1 MNIVAIIPAR
11 GGSKGIPKKNI
22 LNFCGKPLI
31 SWTIEEVLGSKLI
44 NDVYV
49 SSDADDILEIS
60 KNYGAK
66 VIKRPRTIARDNSTS
81 EEALKHAI
89 AFIRK
94 KVKEKIDIVVFCQA
108 TSPLR
113 TSEDID
119 NAIKYFISTQA
130 DSLFSAVILESLYTW
145 RKQKRELISVSY
157 DYKNRVRRQERPPLY
172 LENGSIY
179 IFKPEVLVKYNNRLG
194 GKISMYIM
202 DYWKSFDIDTIEDV
216 EVCKY
221 FMRKKILSKQP
232 RINKKDIQLIV
243 YDFDGV
249 MTNNKVI
256 VSEDGRESIIANR
269 SDGLGVELLK
279 KKDIKQV
286 ILSTESNNVVHARA
300 KKLNL
305 PVIYACK
312 DKKNALQKYCG
323 KMKYNL
329 SKVAYI
335 GNDINDLEAMKMV
348 GYPIA
353 PADAHIEI
361 KKISKIITKTIGGD
375 GVIREL
381 LDIFMKDK
389 LWLS

>member
-1 MNIVAIIPAR
+1 MNIVSIIPAR

-60 KNYGAK
+60 ENYGAK
-66 VIKRPRTIARDNSTS
+66 VIKRPKTIARDNSTS

-89 AFIRK
+89 AFVRK
-94 KVKEKIDIVVFCQA
+94 NVKEKIDIVVFCQA

-119 NAIKYFISTQA
+119 NAISYFISTQA

-145 RKQKRELISVSY
+145 RKQKKELISVSY
-157 DYKNRVRRQERPPLY
+157 DYKNRVRRQKRPPLY

-179 IFKPEVLVKYNNRLG
+179 IFKPEVLEKYNNRLG

-202 DYWKSFDIDTIEDV
+202 DYWKSFDIDTMEDIEIC
-216 EVCKY
+216 EY
-221 FMRKKILSKQP
+221 FMRKKILSKPP

-249 MTNNKVI
+249 MTDNRVIIHQDRTEAVI
-256 VSEDGRESIIANR
+256 VSR
-269 SDGLGVELLK
+269 SDGLGVERFRSLGIPQL
-279 KKDIKQV
+279 
-286 ILSTESNNVVHARA
+286 ILSTETNPVVNN
-300 KKLNL
+300 
-305 PVIYACK
+305 
-312 DKKNALQKYCG
+312 
-323 KMKYNL
+323 
-329 SKVAYI
+329 
-335 GNDINDLEAMKMV
+335 
-348 GYPIA
+348 
-353 PADAHIEI
+353 
-361 KKISKIITKTIGGD
+361 
-375 GVIREL
+375 
-381 LDIFMKDK
+381 
-389 LWLS
+389 

>member
-22 LNFCGKPLI
+22 INFCGKPLI

-44 NDVYV
+44 NDIYV

-66 VIKRPRTIARDNSTS
+66 VVKRPKTIARDNSTS

-94 KVKEKIDIVVFCQA
+94 NIKEKIDIIVFCQV

-119 NAIKYFISTQA
+119 NAIKCFISTQA

-145 RKQKRELISVSY
+145 RKQKGELMSVSY
-157 DYKNRVRRQERPPLY
+157 DYKNRVRRQERPHLY

-179 IFKPEVLVKYNNRLG
+179 LFKPEVLVKYNNRLG

-202 DYWKSFDIDTIEDV
+202 DHWKSFDIDTIEDI
-216 EVCKY
+216 ETCEY
-221 FMRKKILSKQP
+221 FMRKNILSKQP
-232 RINKKDIQLIV
+232 RINKKDIQLII

-256 VSEDGRESIIANR
+256 VSEDGRELIIANR

-279 KKDIKQV
+279 KKGIKQI
-286 ILSTESNNVVHARA
+286 ILSTESNNVVNARA
-300 KKLNL
+300 KKLKL

-312 DKKNALQKYCG
+312 DKKNILKRYCK
-323 KMKYNL
+323 KMKYDL
-329 SKVAYI
+329 SNVAYV

-361 KKISKIITKTIGGD
+361 KKISKIITKTMGGD

-381 LDIFMKDK
+381 LDIFMEENYD
-389 LWLS
+389 

>member
-1 MNIVAIIPAR
+1 MNIVSIIPAR

-94 KVKEKIDIVVFCQA
+94 NVKEKIDIVVFCQA

-157 DYKNRVRRQERPPLY
+157 DYKNRARRQERLPLY

-179 IFKPEVLVKYNNRLG
+179 IFKPEVLAKYNNRLG

-202 DYWKSFDIDTIEDV
+202 DYWKSFDIDTIEDI
-216 EVCKY
+216 EICEY
-221 FMRKKILSKQP
+221 FMRKKILSKPP

-286 ILSTESNNVVHARA
+286 ILSTESNNVVCARA

-353 PADAHIEI
+353 TADARIEI

-381 LDIFMKDK
+381 LDIFMEDK
-389 LWLS
+389 L

>member
-1 MNIVAIIPAR
+1 M
-11 GGSKGIPKKNI
+11 
-22 LNFCGKPLI
+22 
-31 SWTIEEVLGSKLI
+31 GSKLI

-89 AFIRK
+89 AFIK
-94 KVKEKIDIVVFCQA
+94 KNIKEKIDIVVFCQA

-130 DSLFSAVILESLYTW
+130 DSLFSAVIFESLYTW

-202 DYWKSFDIDTIEDV
+202 DYWKSFDIDTIEDI
-216 EVCKY
+216 EICEY
-221 FMRKKILSKQP
+221 FMRKKILSKPP

-256 VSEDGRESIIANR
+256 IDQNGEESVIVNR
-269 SDGLGVELLK
+269 SDGLAISFLCKMRIKQIIISTEENQVVLKRAEKLKIPCMNGVKNKLSILK
-279 KKDIKQV
+279 KY
-286 ILSTESNNVVHARA
+286 L
-300 KKLNL
+300 
-305 PVIYACK
+305 
-312 DKKNALQKYCG
+312 KKNNILKENIIY
-323 KMKYNL
+323 
-329 SKVAYI
+329 V
-335 GNDINDLEAMKMV
+335 GNDINDFEAMKFV
-348 GYPIA
+348 AFPVA
-353 PADAHIEI
+353 PSDAHKDIR
-361 KKISKIITKTIGGD
+361 KIAKLVTKSKGGD

-381 LDIFMKDK
+381 LDIFVEDK
-389 LWLS
+389 L

>member
-22 LNFCGKPLI
+22 INFCGKPLI

-44 NDVYV
+44 NDIYV

-66 VIKRPRTIARDNSTS
+66 VVKRPKTIARDNSTS

-89 AFIRK
+89 AFIRR
-94 KVKEKIDIVVFCQA
+94 KVKEKIDIIVFCQA

-113 TSEDID
+113 TSKDID
-119 NAIKYFISTQA
+119 NAIKYFISIQA

-145 RKQKRELISVSY
+145 RKQKGKLISLSY
-157 DYKNRVRRQERPPLY
+157 DYKNRVRRQERLPLY

-202 DYWKSFDIDTIEDV
+202 DHWKSFDIDTIEDI
-216 EVCKY
+216 EACEY
-221 FMRKKILSKQP
+221 FMRKNILSKQP
-232 RINKKDIQLIV
+232 RINKKNIQLIV

-279 KKDIKQV
+279 KKGIKQI
-286 ILSTESNNVVHARA
+286 ILSTESNDVVSARA
-300 KKLNL
+300 KKLDL
-305 PVIYACK
+305 TVIYACK
-312 DKKNALQKYCG
+312 DKKNILKRYCK
-323 KMKYNL
+323 KMKYDL
-329 SKVAYI
+329 SNVAYV
-335 GNDINDLEAMKMV
+335 GNDINDLDAMKMV

-361 KKISKIITKTIGGD
+361 KKISKIITKTMGGD

-381 LDIFMKDK
+381 LDIFMEENYD
-389 LWLS
+389 